1 MIPTNNKISYF
12 GFNFNRKST
21 NDFVKST
28 NNLSRP
34 QFKPPHNANSDTRK
48 IEFRQSPAKLNH
60 NIDLSTLLT
69 ILVEK
74 FDVLICAKLV

>member
-1 MIPTNNKISYF
+1 MTF
-12 GFNFNRKST
+12 CVD
-21 NDFVKST
+21 NDLTKT
-28 NNLSRP
+28 QILRALSI
-34 QFKPPHNANSDTRK
+34 HNANSDTRK